1 MTRSQK
7 AGPLLTAALAALD
20 RGWSVLPVQA
30 VGAFAKRPHFVLTET
45 GHQDQEDDKIKPSWK
60 PLQTTPATP
69 EQVST
74 WFAKESGKGV
84 AIVTGTVSNVIVID
98 FDGPH
103 GEALRQQW
111 NLPVH
116 VRTGSGGSHVYFEHP
131 GWPVSTLNSKAKR
144 ELGQRW
150 PGLDIRGDGGYALIP
165 PSINPSGP
173 YIWEGTP
180 GDLLPLSRLPDDVRI
195 FLGLMEAPK
204 PPEPRSVAPVTP
216 YQGSRQDNQGRP
228 PGELLVSRALDQ
240 VNSGEGR
247 NNAGMWLAL
256 QLRDNGYSRGEAQDV
271 MRSYVAQVPVQ
282 DTHGRHDPYT
292 ENEAATTLASA
303 FSRPA
308 RQPWEERK
316 NSSGNNV
323 VSDVKNPSSG
333 TDELLTFV
341 DMSDGLQPPPV
352 PAISETGTGPV
363 ILTGD
368 SAFQQV
374 TAALQVRNIDGVV
387 ARRALTP
394 EEIQRLIADRRALFV
409 LSPSGAQ
416 ERAFDAAGVEWYPL
430 HDLQT
435 RQDPETLNQLLTD
448 AMTAAWEVSLQ
459 GSVPFLEHDL
469 LALADA
475 RLNRGGHTY
484 PTGLTAFDE
493 AIGGGF
499 YDGLHVLGGVTGGGK
514 TALALAI
521 AQFNA
526 QAGRPVLYVTY
537 EQSRYELWGRVIS
550 SNTGVPLRQLR
561 TGGTAQHPVSEL
573 LRQNQRYQELT
584 RGVAPHFTVIE
595 GDGFEG
601 GAWGTDRIAAQV
613 RRMKAAYNAA
623 PLVILDYLQRMPSG
637 SDKEKRHQIDE
648 VVMGLQVRLGRELNT
663 PVLLISSVGRGKY
676 GELVTAPLEERLG
689 VFKESGGV
697 EYTAYTA
704 SLLYPLGAAHV
715 QALGLEEPPVPG
727 SGRAA
732 LKGLW
737 KYLVLD
743 LAKNREGEAP
753 RQWVLRWYPATG
765 RFELQ
770 QAIDPEELAAAEGSK
785 RKARTFT
792 QN

>member
-1 MTRSQK
+1 M
-7 AGPLLTAALAALD
+7 
-20 RGWSVLPVQA
+20 LPVQ
-30 VGAFAKRPHFVLTET
+30 VEGEWAKRPAYVLVET
-45 GHQDQEDDKIKPSWK
+45 GHKEERDGKSVPAWK
-60 PLQTTPATP
+60 GLQIVPPTEKDLAI
-69 EQVST
+69 
-74 WFAKESGKGV
+74 WFAKKAGKGLAV
-84 AIVTGTVSNVIVID
+84 VTGAVSSLIILD
-98 FDGPH
+98 FDGPD
-103 GEALRQQW
+103 GEKLRQQLG
-111 NLPVH
+111 LPVH

-131 GWPVSTLNSKAKR
+131 GWPVATLNSKAKH

-150 PGLDIRGDGGYALIP
+150 TGLDIRGDGGYAIIP
-165 PSINPSGP
+165 PSVNPSGP
-173 YIWEGTP
+173 YTWESAP
-180 GDLLPLSRLPDDVRI
+180 GDVLPLSRLPDDLRA
-195 FLGLMEAPK
+195 FLGLLEPPK
-204 PPEPRSVAPVTP
+204 RPEPRPAATVTS
-216 YQGSRQDNQGRP
+216 YQGSRQDGQGRP
-228 PGELLVSRALDQ
+228 PGELLVGRALDR

-247 NNAGMWLAL
+247 NNAGMWLAT
-256 QLRDNGYSRGEAQDV
+256 QLRDNGYSRGEAQAV
-271 MRSYVAQVPVQ
+271 MRDYAAQVPVQ
-282 DTHGRHDPYT
+282 DAHGRHDPYS
-292 ENEAATTLASA
+292 ESEAAATLASA
-303 FSRPA
+303 YSRPS
-308 RQPWEERK
+308 REPWEDRRTLSTSTPAA
-316 NSSGNNV
+316 NRG
-323 VSDVKNPSSG
+323 DVRDVTLP
-333 TDELLTFV
+333 DTFDV
-341 DMSDGLQPPPV
+341 AGPV
-352 PAISETGTGPV
+352 PVEPIGETGTGPV

-368 SAFQQV
+368 NAFQQV
-374 TAALQVRNIDGVV
+374 AAALQVRNVDGVV
-387 ARRALTP
+387 ARRALSA
-394 EEIQRLIADRRALFV
+394 EEVQRLVADRRALFV
-409 LSPSGAQ
+409 LNPSGAQ

-430 HDLQT
+430 QDLQI
-435 RQDPETLNQLLTD
+435 RQNPETLNQALTE
-448 AMTAAWEVSLQ
+448 AMTTAWEASLQ
-459 GSVPFLEHDL
+459 GSVPFLERDL

-484 PTGLTAFDE
+484 PTGLAAFDE

-514 TALALAI
+514 TALALAV

-561 TGGTAQHPVSEL
+561 TGGTADRPVSGQ
-573 LRQNQRYQELT
+573 LRTNERYQELT
-584 RGVAPHFTVIE
+584 RSVAPHFTVIE

-613 RRMKAAYNAA
+613 RRMKAAYGAA

-704 SLLYPLGAAHV
+704 SLLYPLGSTHI
-715 QALGLEEPPVPG
+715 QALGLEDPPATG
-727 SGRAA
+727 SSRAA

-753 RQWVLRWYPATG
+753 RQWVVRWYPATG
-765 RFELQ
+765 KFELIQ
-770 QAIDPEELAAAEGSK
+770 SIDPEQLNDLPPSSGRRS
-785 RKARTFT
+785 R
-792 QN
+792 